1 MKLEAR
7 RSQTVAVGRTE
18 ATEPSIDW
26 MREVK
31 SMHTTRLQYRHTD
44 LAVENERLRAE
55 LERARIE
62 VCALLEQAT
71 TDQLTG
77 LLNRRGFLLA
87 AEQEL
92 RRPQAGQRP
101 LTLVYVD
108 VDGLKALNDEA
119 GHEAGDALLVETAAL
134 LRAAFRSTDILARLG
149 GDEFVVLTRGLHGD
163 GAIIRHRI
171 ARLSQALHRSG
182 AQSCEISLSAGV
194 ILAPPCAVPA
204 LEDLLSRADKAMY
217 EIKHA
222 KSRPYG
228 RLRSLPSPALSMAV

>member
-1 MKLEAR
+1 MPA
-7 RSQTVAVGRTE
+7 
-18 ATEPSIDW
+18 
-26 MREVK
+26 
-31 SMHTTRLQYRHTD
+31 TRLPYRNPN
-44 LAVENERLRAE
+44 LAVENEQLRAE
-55 LERARIE
+55 LERSRTE
-62 VCALLEQAT
+62 VRALLEQAT
-71 TDQLTG
+71 TDHLTG

-119 GHEAGDALLVETAAL
+119 GHEAGDALLVETGAL

-149 GDEFVVLTRGLHGD
+149 GDEFVVMTRGLHGD

-194 ILAPPCAVPA
+194 ILAAASAVPA

-217 EIKHA
+217 EVKQA
-222 KSRPYG
+222 KSQVYG
-228 RLRSLPSPALSMAV
+228 GRRRLSSPALSMAV

>member
-1 MKLEAR
+1 
-7 RSQTVAVGRTE
+7 
-18 ATEPSIDW
+18 
-26 MREVK
+26 
-31 SMHTTRLQYRHTD
+31 MHTTRLPYRPSN

-108 VDGLKALNDEA
+108 VDGLKALNDEE

-217 EIKHA
+217 EIKQA
-222 KSRPYG
+222 KSQPYG
-228 RLRSLPSPALSMAV
+228 GRRPRPSSALSMAV

>member
-7 RSQTVAVGRTE
+7 HSQTVAVGRTE

-31 SMHTTRLQYRHTD
+31 SVHTTRLQYRHTD

-108 VDGLKALNDEA
+108 VDGLKAHNDEA

-204 LEDLLSRADKAMY
+204 LEELLSRADKAMY
-217 EIKHA
+217 EIKQA

-228 RLRSLPSPALSMAV
+228 GRRLQQSPVLSMAV

>member
-1 MKLEAR
+1 MSA
-7 RSQTVAVGRTE
+7 
-18 ATEPSIDW
+18 
-26 MREVK
+26 
-31 SMHTTRLQYRHTD
+31 TRLPCRNTN
-44 LAVENERLRAE
+44 LAVENEHLRAE
-55 LERARIE
+55 LERSRME
-62 VCALLEQAT
+62 VLALREQAT

-77 LLNRRGFLLA
+77 LLNRRGFLRA

-92 RRPQAGQRP
+92 GRPQAGQRP

-134 LRAAFRSTDILARLG
+134 LRAAFRSTDVLARLG

-182 AQSCEISLSAGV
+182 EQSCEISLSAGV
-194 ILAPPCAVPA
+194 ILAAPCAVPA
-204 LEDLLSRADKAMY
+204 LEDLLHRADKAMY
-217 EIKHA
+217 EIKQA
-222 KSRPYG
+222 KSGIYG
-228 RLRSLPSPALSMAV
+228 GRRRVSSPTLSMAV